1 MRKKIYLIGIL
12 FLSGWIF
19 SGVQYLIFKNE
30 KGKLNRKIQEKEA
43 EIITYKNLLGE
54 VEKTKN
60 DIDNII
66 NNLNNLKIKLQ
77 EIEEKIKKG
86 E

>member
-1 MRKKIYLIGIL
+1 MNK
-12 FLSGWIF
+12 
-19 SGVQYLIFKNE
+19 
-30 KGKLNRKIQEKEA
+30 KIQEKEA
-43 EIITYKNLLGE
+43 QITTYKNLLGE